1 MIRSKDRS
9 TGRPAPCLLFGA
21 AMLAA
26 PALALVAPDHS
37 GAGAEA
43 PLTLQAILILVAGAG
58 SALLAITRPGGTA
71 PAPFAVLCAAGALMF
86 AHPAPWVAGLS
97 GSAALGFLMSMGL
110 HAEATGSHVDNEE
123 WISAHLPM
131 LQGAAVTAPAA
142 VAAVL
147 VPSGWSYPVA
157 GLIGVSI
164 AGLCAVVIPS
174 GP

>member
-58 SALLAITRPGGTA
+58 SALLAVTRPERPI

-97 GSAALGFLMSMGL
+97 GSARS
-110 HAEATGSHVDNEE
+110 
-123 WISAHLPM
+123 
-131 LQGAAVTAPAA
+131 
-142 VAAVL
+142 
-147 VPSGWSYPVA
+147 
-157 GLIGVSI
+157 VS
-164 AGLCAVVIPS
+164 
-174 GP
+174 